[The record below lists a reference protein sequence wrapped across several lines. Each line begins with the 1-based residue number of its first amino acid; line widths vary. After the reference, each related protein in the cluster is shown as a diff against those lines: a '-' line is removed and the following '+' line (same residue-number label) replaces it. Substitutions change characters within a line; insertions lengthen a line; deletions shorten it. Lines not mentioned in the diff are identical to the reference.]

1 MFNFF
6 KKKNLKKD
14 FENTKTEKE
23 NIIIN
28 DNTIKKGLENLEIQL
43 NQGNLDDE
51 GLSKIYQ
58 EKAFLLKKIE
68 NLEKS
73 LNYHKNLGE
82 GYKTLLN
89 LYNMKRAEA
98 AKNGNDEMLQ
108 HWLKKIDEMMQL
120 SKDITRGKY

>member
-23 NIIIN
+23 NIIID
-28 DNTIKKGLENLEIQL
+28 DNTIKKDLENLEIQL

-51 GLSKIYQ
+51 NLSKIYQ
-58 EKAFLLKKIE
+58 EKAFLLKKINKIDDSIE

-108 HWLKKIDEMMQL
+108 HWLKKN
-120 SKDITRGKY
+120 

>member
-51 GLSKIYQ
+51 VLSKIYQ
-58 EKAFLLKKIE
+58 EKAFLLKKINEIDDSIE

-73 LNYHKNLGE
+73 LNYHKNLGNILPLR
-82 GYKTLLN
+82 LL
-89 LYNMKRAEA
+89 
-98 AKNGNDEMLQ
+98 
-108 HWLKKIDEMMQL
+108 
-120 SKDITRGKY
+120 